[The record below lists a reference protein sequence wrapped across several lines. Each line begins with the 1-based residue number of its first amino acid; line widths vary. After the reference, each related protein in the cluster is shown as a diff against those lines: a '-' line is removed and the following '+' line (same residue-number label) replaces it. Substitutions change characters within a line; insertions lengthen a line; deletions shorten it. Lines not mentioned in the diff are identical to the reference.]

1 MFYRVRIDL
10 LSHRIDSNG
19 LEKVETILS
28 DIIQVFSAYSEGQ
41 RVLFANQFISIV
53 MCNPKSKQINSKIQ
67 LYT

>member
-41 RVLFANQFISIV
+41 RGLFAKQFISIV
-53 MCNPKSKQINSKIQ
+53 MWNPNSTQFNSLIQ
-67 LYT
+67 V